1 MIPVELISMG
11 VGSVAGFAFKYM
23 AQRAKERAEQ
33 FKMSLERGKFID
45 STRDNAANRVSID
58 AGKWVRRLIV
68 ISVLFGVVVAP
79 FVLALVNQPLYVQ
92 VEEVTRPFL
101 FNLLGGKTETIFVE
115 INGYLLI
122 PEVRQALTAII
133 GFYFGS
139 ATAK

>member
-45 STRDNAANRVSID
+45 STRDNAAKRVSID

-79 FVLALVNQPLYVQ
+79 FILALVNQPLYVQ

-115 INGYLLI
+115 LNGYLLI

-133 GFYFGS
+133 GSYFGS

>member
-68 ISVLFGVVVAP
+68 VSVLFGVVVAP
-79 FVLALVNQPLYVQ
+79 FILAIINQPLYVQ

>member
-45 STRDNAANRVSID
+45 STRDNAAKRVSID

-79 FVLALVNQPLYVQ
+79 FILALVNQPLYVQ

-115 INGYLLI
+115 LNGYLLI